1 MESLAVSGAK
11 EFQVEAAPADVMAA
25 IAAVDRLPEWS
36 SAHKMVI
43 VDSTHADG
51 RPCRVRMT
59 VSIMGINDEQVVD
72 YSWDGDTGMSWTL
85 VESTQQNS
93 QDGSYTLTPKGD
105 GTLVKFALTVDP
117 KIPLPGFLLKK
128 AQKIALETASQGL
141 TKFVDGK

>member
-1 MESLAVSGAK
+1 MAVSGAK

-36 SAHKMVI
+36 SAHKKVI
-43 VDSTHADG
+43 VESTHADG

-128 AQKIALETASQGL
+128 AQKMALETASQGL

>member
-1 MESLAVSGAK
+1 MAVSGAK

-36 SAHKMVI
+36 SAHKKVI
-43 VDSTHADG
+43 VESTHPDG
-51 RPCRVRMT
+51 RANRVRMT

-72 YSWDGDTGMSWTL
+72 YTWDGDSGMSWTL

-128 AQKIALETASQGL
+128 AQKMALETASQGL
-141 TKFVDGK
+141 TKFLAGK

>member
-1 MESLAVSGAK
+1 
-11 EFQVEAAPADVMAA
+11 
-25 IAAVDRLPEWS
+25 
-36 SAHKMVI
+36 
-43 VDSTHADG
+43 
-51 RPCRVRMT
+51 MT

-93 QDGSYTLTPKGD
+93 QDGSYTLTRRRRH
-105 GTLVKFALTVDP
+105 TREVRAHRRSQDP
-117 KIPLPGFLLKK
+117 VAGVSSEK

>member
-1 MESLAVSGAK
+1 MAVSGAK
-11 EFQVEAAPADVMAA
+11 EFQVKAAPADVMAA

-36 SAHKMVI
+36 SAHKKVI
-43 VDSTHADG
+43 IESTHADG
-51 RPCRVRMT
+51 RPGRVRMT

-128 AQKIALETASQGL
+128 AQKMALETASQGL

>member
-1 MESLAVSGAK
+1 MAVSGAK

-36 SAHKMVI
+36 SAHKKVI
-43 VDSTHADG
+43 VESTHADG

-117 KIPLPGFLLKK
+117 KIPLPGFC
-128 AQKIALETASQGL
+128 
-141 TKFVDGK
+141 

>member
-1 MESLAVSGAK
+1 MAVSGAK

-36 SAHKMVI
+36 SAHKKVI
-43 VDSTHADG
+43 VESTHADG

>member
-1 MESLAVSGAK
+1 MAVSGAK

-36 SAHKMVI
+36 SAHKKVI
-43 VDSTHADG
+43 VESTHPDG
-51 RPCRVRMT
+51 RANRVRMT

-72 YSWDGDTGMSWTL
+72 YTWDGDSGMSWTL

-117 KIPLPGFLLKK
+117 KIPLPEFLLKK
-128 AQKIALETASQGL
+128 AQKMALETASQGL
-141 TKFVDGK
+141 TKFLAGK

>member
-1 MESLAVSGAK
+1 MAVSGAK

-36 SAHKMVI
+36 SAHKKVI
-43 VDSTHADG
+43 VESTHADG

-72 YSWDGDTGMSWTL
+72 YSWDGDTGVSWTL

-128 AQKIALETASQGL
+128 AQKMALETASQGL

>member
-1 MESLAVSGAK
+1 MAVSVAK

-36 SAHKMVI
+36 SAHKKVI
-43 VDSTHADG
+43 VESTHADG

-128 AQKIALETASQGL
+128 AQKMALETASQGL

>member
-1 MESLAVSGAK
+1 MAVSGAK
-11 EFQVEAAPADVMAA
+11 EFEVRAAPADVMAA

-36 SAHKMVI
+36 SAHKKVI
-43 VDSTHADG
+43 VESTHPDG
-51 RPCRVRMT
+51 RVNRVRMT

-72 YSWDGDTGMSWTL
+72 YSWDGDTSMSWTL

-128 AQKIALETASQGL
+128 AQKMALETASAGL

>member
-1 MESLAVSGAK
+1 MAVSGAK
-11 EFQVEAAPADVMAA
+11 EFQVEAAPANVMAA

-36 SAHKMVI
+36 SAHKKVI
-43 VDSTHADG
+43 VESTHADG

-128 AQKIALETASQGL
+128 AQKMALETASQGL

>member
-1 MESLAVSGAK
+1 MAVSGAK

-36 SAHKMVI
+36 SAHKKVI
-43 VDSTHADG
+43 
-51 RPCRVRMT
+51 
-59 VSIMGINDEQVVD
+59 
-72 YSWDGDTGMSWTL
+72 

-93 QDGSYTLTPKGD
+93 QDGSYTLTPNGD

-128 AQKIALETASQGL
+128 AQKMALETASQGL

>member
-1 MESLAVSGAK
+1 MAVSGAK

-36 SAHKMVI
+36 SAHKKVI
-43 VDSTHADG
+43 VESTHADG

-117 KIPLPGFLLKK
+117 RIPLPGFLLKK
-128 AQKIALETASQGL
+128 AQKMALETASQGL

>member
-1 MESLAVSGAK
+1 MAVSGAK

-36 SAHKMVI
+36 SAHKKVI
-43 VDSTHADG
+43 VESTHADG

-59 VSIMGINDEQVVD
+59 VTIMGINDEQVVD

-128 AQKIALETASQGL
+128 AQKMALETASQGL

>member
-1 MESLAVSGAK
+1 MAVSGAK

-36 SAHKMVI
+36 SAHKKVI
-43 VDSTHADG
+43 VESTHADG

-93 QDGSYTLTPKGD
+93 QDGSYTLTPKGG

-128 AQKIALETASQGL
+128 AQKMALETASQGL

>member
-1 MESLAVSGAK
+1 MAVSGAK

-36 SAHKMVI
+36 SAHKKVI
-43 VDSTHADG
+43 VESTHADG

-93 QDGSYTLTPKGD
+93 QEGSYTLTPKGD

-128 AQKIALETASQGL
+128 AQKMALETASQGL

>member
-1 MESLAVSGAK
+1 MAVSGAQ

-36 SAHKMVI
+36 SAHKKVI
-43 VDSTHADG
+43 VESTHAG
-51 RPCRVRMT
+51 RAALPRPVT
-59 VSIMGINDEQVVD
+59 VSIMGINDEHVVD

>member
-1 MESLAVSGAK
+1 MAVSGAK

-36 SAHKMVI
+36 SAHKKVI
-43 VDSTHADG
+43 VESTHPDG
-51 RPCRVRMT
+51 RANRVRMT

-72 YSWDGDTGMSWTL
+72 YTWDGDSGMSWTL
-85 VESTQQNS
+85 VESAQQNS

-128 AQKIALETASQGL
+128 AQKMALETASQGL
-141 TKFVDGK
+141 TKFLAGK

>member
-1 MESLAVSGAK
+1 MAVSGAK

-36 SAHKMVI
+36 SAHKKVI
-43 VDSTHADG
+43 VESTHADG

-141 TKFVDGK
+141 TKFVDRK